1 MSKIQRSDRGVLAGI
16 VGIVVNSILGGAKL
30 AMGIITGS
38 VSVTADAVNNLGDAC
53 CSLGTAIGFK
63 ISSKS
68 PDSDHPF
75 GHRRLEYV
83 IGVVISVVVLM
94 AGAEF
99 AVSSIE
105 EIISP
110 SPHTYSTAA
119 VVIMGTAIGAKLI
132 LAIFYYRIGKS
143 MKSVAISASV
153 ADSLQDA
160 VLTAVALIGQFFPT
174 LDGVFGLI
182 IAVMVII
189 GGAGQLRASIDL
201 AIGKKCDPETVREVT
216 AIIKSREEVLS
227 VHHLFVHDYGDK
239 SRQASAHVEM
249 YDTLGLKQA
258 HDIADSIEKEVLDKC
273 SVTLT
278 LHIDPVETTDSELVS
293 VRNRVRRALCEY
305 NPALSCHDFQLRD
318 GVYTFDVLIPFDLSL
333 DLTALDSVLSSAL
346 PDIPFRYTAE
356 RG

>member
-38 VSVTADAVNNLGDAC
+38 VSLTADAVNNLGDAG
-53 CSLGTAIGFK
+53 CSLGTAVGFK

-83 IGVVISVVVLM
+83 IGVVISVVILM

-99 AVSSIE
+99 AASSIE

-110 SPHTYSTAA
+110 SPHVYSTVA
-119 VVIMGTAIGAKLI
+119 VAIMGVAIAAKLI
-132 LAIFYYRIGKS
+132 LATFYYLIGRS

-153 ADSLQDA
+153 ADSVQDA
-160 VLTAVALIGQFFPT
+160 VLTAVALLGQFFPD

-189 GGAGQLRASIDL
+189 GGAGQLRSSIDL
-201 AIGKKCDPETVREVT
+201 AIGKKCDPETVREVM

-227 VHHLFVHDYGDK
+227 VHHLLVHDYGDK

-258 HDIADSIEKEVLDKC
+258 HDIADSIEKEVLSEC

-278 LHIDPVETTDSELVS
+278 LHIDPVETSDSELVS
-293 VRNRVRRALCEY
+293 VRNRVRQALCEY
-305 NPALSCHDFQLRD
+305 NPKLSCHDFELRD
-318 GVYTFDVLIPFDLSL
+318 GVYTFDVLIPFDLKIDPHTL
-333 DLTALDSVLSSAL
+333 DNAISSAL